1 MTAGRT
7 LPSSLD
13 LTGRRAIVTGA
24 SRGIGRAI
32 AETLAAR
39 GATVVVNYRAGEA
52 AAREVCDAIAAAGGT
67 AHAIGFDV
75 ADAAAVEAG
84 MKAAIDALGGL
95 EILVNNAGIS
105 IDALIMRASAADF
118 DATMATNLRGAFLCS
133 KIAARHL
140 LKAKE
145 RGRIVNLSSVVGE
158 QGNPGQSMY
167 AASKAGVI
175 GLTKSLARELAG
187 RGITVNAVT
196 PGYIATD
203 MTAAALTGDAQ
214 AQLLSRIPLG
224 RVGQP
229 QEIAEAVAFLASDA
243 AAYVTGHVMRVN
255 GGLAI

>member
-7 LPSSLD
+7 LPTSLD
-13 LTGRRAIVTGA
+13 LGGRRAIVTGA

-75 ADAAAVEAG
+75 ADAEAAEAG
-84 MKAAIDALGGL
+84 MKAAIDTLGGL

-105 IDALIMRASAADF
+105 IDALLMRASNADF
-118 DATMATNLRGAFLCS
+118 DATIATNLRGAFVCS
-133 KIAARHL
+133 RVASRQL

-145 RGRIVNLSSVVGE
+145 RGRIINLSSVVGE
-158 QGNPGQSMY
+158 QGNPGQAMY

-196 PGYIATD
+196 PGYIETD
-203 MTAAALTGDAQ
+203 MTASAVQGDART
-214 AQLLSRIPLG
+214 QLLSRIPLG
-224 RVGQP
+224 RVGQA
-229 QEIAEAVAFLASDA
+229 QEVAEAVAFLASDA
-243 AAYVTGHVMRVN
+243 AAYVTGHIMRVN